1 VGREA
6 QPEQPGWGLPGLAPG
21 MVVAGY
27 RVEWRIGAGGMAMVF
42 RARDESLGR
51 TVALKVLAPAL
62 ADDAAFRERFIRESR
77 AAAVVD
83 HPHII
88 PVYGAGEF
96 EGVLY
101 IAMRYVAGGDL
112 RALLQREGPLPPS
125 RAAFLLSPLASA
137 LDAGHAAGLVH
148 RDVKPANVLID
159 TSPGRPDHLYLSD
172 FGLAKGSASTGLT
185 GTGQFLGT
193 LEYCAPEQIGGKPA
207 RPQTDQYALGCV
219 AYTMFTGAVPF
230 PRDEVTAVLWAHM
243 SEPPPPVTA
252 LRPDLPSAVDPV
264 LARAMAKDPDERY
277 PTCAE
282 FADAVR
288 AALGLSAY
296 TTPSSIYTTA
306 GTDLSLAREGGTA
319 SPAAAITPVPV
330 PPSALSVPP
339 AAPDPVPPPRA
350 EPVPGSPTPG
360 PVLAPPPR
368 EEAVS
373 GSPAATHAPTQSGS
387 SLGFADTTGQTIAAP
402 GSSPAPVTSPRQAVS
417 PARRRGVFAAAAI
430 VVATGGVTVAVLA
443 LSSHNSPPAPAV
455 SSPPLTT
462 ASSPPATTASSPL
475 ATAVATSPPPLA
487 TLTEPD
493 GAPPTGVAFT
503 SDGTLV
509 TLDAADAYSWDIAT
523 GRPTRTDF
531 ESAKVLTST
540 AVSIEDGV
548 SLRAGS
554 QGNVIQVLNGATGV
568 VQVLN
573 AATGKVVAT
582 LAAPSRTAVNAATLS
597 PDGTEAALADSN
609 GHIYVW
615 HIAG

>member
-1 VGREA
+1 MCAPIGCMSRPVA
-6 QPEQPGWGLPGLAPG
+6 ANIDLFATGWGDVMAGETPAEARWMVTGLAAG
-21 MVVAGY
+21 SVIAGY
-27 RVEWRIGAGGMAMVF
+27 RVESRIGVGGMAMVF

-101 IAMRYVAGGDL
+101 IAMRFVAGGDL
-112 RALLQREGPLPPS
+112 RALLKREGPLPPS

-137 LDAGHAAGLVH
+137 LDAGHAAGLVL
-148 RDVKPANVLID
+148 RDFKPANVLID

-219 AYTMFTGAVPF
+219 AYTMFTGTVPF

-252 LRPDLPSAVDPV
+252 LRPDLPPALDAV
-264 LARAMAKDPDERY
+264 LGRAMAKSPEERY

-306 GTDLSLAREGGTA
+306 GTGLPPVRDAGPAGPA
-319 SPAAAITPVPV
+319 SAGTPVP
-330 PPSALSVPP
+330 
-339 AAPDPVPPPRA
+339 
-350 EPVPGSPTPG
+350 
-360 PVLAPPPR
+360 
-368 EEAVS
+368 
-373 GSPAATHAPTQSGS
+373 
-387 SLGFADTTGQTIAAP
+387 
-402 GSSPAPVTSPRQAVS
+402 
-417 PARRRGVFAAAAI
+417 
-430 VVATGGVTVAVLA
+430 
-443 LSSHNSPPAPAV
+443 
-455 SSPPLTT
+455 
-462 ASSPPATTASSPL
+462 
-475 ATAVATSPPPLA
+475 
-487 TLTEPD
+487 
-493 GAPPTGVAFT
+493 
-503 SDGTLV
+503 
-509 TLDAADAYSWDIAT
+509 
-523 GRPTRTDF
+523 
-531 ESAKVLTST
+531 
-540 AVSIEDGV
+540 
-548 SLRAGS
+548 
-554 QGNVIQVLNGATGV
+554 
-568 VQVLN
+568 
-573 AATGKVVAT
+573 
-582 LAAPSRTAVNAATLS
+582 
-597 PDGTEAALADSN
+597 
-609 GHIYVW
+609 
-615 HIAG
+615 